1 MEVPFLPPVSAG
13 LFWCL
18 VFGALLGT
26 AQPSTLESAVYSAL
40 KRAFEFVEEAPK
52 SSRNA
57 VVPARG
63 ADVAWLRRD
72 ATHPSSGLPAQPGN
86 CDEKPATS
94 IKYFST
100 PQLFKPDSHGKQLF
114 KPDSHGKR
122 SASDV
127 S

>member
-26 AQPSTLESAVYSAL
+26 AQPSTLESAAYSAL
-40 KRAFEFVEEAPK
+40 KLAFEFVEEAPK

-57 VVPARG
+57 EVPACG
-63 ADVAWLRRD
+63 ADVAWLWRD

-86 CDEKPATS
+86 CDENPQHRS
-94 IKYFST
+94 ST
-100 PQLFKPDSHGKQLF
+100 FPRRNYLSQN
-114 KPDSHGKR
+114 
-122 SASDV
+122 SAWQKECF
-127 S
+127 